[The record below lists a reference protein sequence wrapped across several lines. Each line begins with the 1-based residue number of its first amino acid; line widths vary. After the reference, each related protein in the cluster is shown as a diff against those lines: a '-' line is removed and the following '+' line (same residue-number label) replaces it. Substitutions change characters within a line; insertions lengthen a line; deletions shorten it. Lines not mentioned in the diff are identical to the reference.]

1 MKTRQNSFEQSL
13 GELEKITEQLEMGE
27 LSLADSMEMYENGM
41 NLSRECKKI
50 LDSVEKKLELLEK
63 QQGNWEEKKII
74 FDIEKKNKKKIN
86 SDFTSE
92 QDKLFDKVNQ

>member
-41 NLSRECKKI
+41 NLSQECKKI